1 MSGALIEVVA
11 LLSAAVI
18 FVPLAQRVGLGS
30 VMGYLIAGIVIGP
43 YALNLVG
50 EARYLADVSEL
61 GVVFLLFL
69 IGLELQ
75 PQRLWSWKIPIF
87 AMGSAQVLTVT
98 ALITGLGFAL
108 GYPWNTSVVL
118 GLACAMSSTAIA
130 SQILKERG
138 ALSSASGS
146 SAFSILLFQDIAVIA
161 ILALLPMLAGQST
174 SKEASAPTWEILLVI
189 VAVIFIGRY
198 VLRHV
203 FRLVAAANL
212 REVFTALS
220 LLIVFGLAEVMH
232 HLGLSMAL
240 GAFMGGVLLATSE
253 YRHAVE
259 VDIEPFKGL
268 LLGLFFM
275 NVGLSVDFATISH
288 KIGLLVFLLVA
299 VLILKIIAHVIVAR
313 IFKMRAQEIPF
324 FAITIAQVG
333 EFAFVLA
340 ASAKAM
346 GMMDAEQVAVLS
358 AVVGGSMALTP
369 LMLKGLDRWML
380 SQSSGKNQKP
390 PDQIEDSHPEVI
402 IAGFGRVGQIIGRI
416 LFANRIR
423 ATVMD
428 QDPEQVESLR
438 RFGFQVYY
446 GNATRLDLLEA
457 AGARTAKVIVV
468 AVDDFDA
475 VVAIV
480 QLAQEHFPHLKIVA
494 RARNLAQ
501 VYKLMD
507 LNVHVWERETFEAS
521 LKLGTEVLRE
531 LGWSPYRAARAG
543 NTFRRHNIRLIHE
556 MHRMRDNQRDVISA
570 VKQSRADLEKMFIG
584 EERMLRRSEEGW
596 DLEIHPGGRS

>member
-1 MSGALIEVVA
+1 VNGALIEVVA

-18 FVPLAQRVGLGS
+18 FVPIAQRVGLGS

-43 YALNLVG
+43 FGLKVVG
-50 EARYLADVSEL
+50 EAKYLADVSEL
-61 GVVFLLFL
+61 GVVFLMFL

-75 PQRLWSWKIPIF
+75 PQRLWSWRVPIF
-87 AMGSAQVLTVT
+87 AMGGVQVLLVT
-98 ALITGLGFAL
+98 ALVTLLGLAL
-108 GYPWNTSVVL
+108 GYPWNTSLVL
-118 GLACAMSSTAIA
+118 GMACAMSSTAIA

-138 ALSSASGS
+138 ALSSFSGS

-161 ILALLPMLAGQST
+161 ILALLPMIAGRS
-174 SKEASAPTWEILLVI
+174 SSSEASVPTWEILLVI
-189 VAVIFIGRY
+189 VTVIAIGRY
-198 VLRHV
+198 LLRHV
-203 FRLVAAANL
+203 FRMVAAAKL

-220 LLIVFGLAEVMH
+220 LLIVFGLAWLMH

-275 NVGLSVDFATISH
+275 NVGLSVDFATVSNQL
-288 KIGLLVFLLVA
+288 GLLAFLLVA
-299 VLILKIIAHVIVAR
+299 VLTLKIFAHAIVAR
-313 IFKMRAQEIPF
+313 LFKMRPQEIPF
-324 FAITIAQVG
+324 FAISIAQVG

-340 ASAKAM
+340 AAARTM
-346 GMMDAEQVAVLS
+346 GMMDVEQVAVLS

-380 SQSSGKNQKP
+380 TKNRGAGQKP
-390 PDQIEDSHPEVI
+390 HDQIEDSHPEVI
-402 IAGFGRVGQIIGRI
+402 IAGFGRVGQIVGRI

-457 AGARTAKVIVV
+457 AGARTAKLIVI
-468 AVDDFDA
+468 AVDNFDA
-475 VVAIV
+475 VVRIV
-480 QLAQEHFPHLKIVA
+480 ELVKEHFPHLKIVA
-494 RARNLAQ
+494 RARNIAQ
-501 VYKLMD
+501 VYKLID
-507 LNVHVWERETFEAS
+507 LKVNVWERETFESS

-543 NTFRRHNIRLIHE
+543 NTFRRHNIRLINE
-556 MHRMRDNQRDVISA
+556 MHKMRDNQRDVISA

-584 EERMLRRSEEGW
+584 EERLLGRSEEGW
-596 DLEIHPGGRS
+596 DLDVHPEGRS